1 MLLAKGYPTP
11 ACCLR
16 RDSKLRHSSISGIFS
31 SFSAT
36 LDRKVITITVAWA
49 VIALISVPFSRI
61 HDDEVV
67 YFVQSGLIL
76 HGNLLAHSYLVFLPQ
91 LLGTVFVAVFNSI
104 AGVRILSSVAVL
116 FTSFFI
122 YFTRSDRE
130 SFASSMLFLF
140 SFYTLR
146 FGFRFY
152 LDPFG
157 TLFVILAIYF
167 LYKQNGFG
175 SGMSSAAAVF
185 SRQLAAPLVVILG
198 FVAYRKK
205 IKVWKFVLGALI
217 VLILGALFVFFS
229 HGSANVLSFYAGV
242 ASSIPVSELNNL
254 ASLPESWVELIFLS
268 PLLLLGILF
277 SGKIRKRPEFYPIV
291 FSAIILT
298 FTPGFLINGGAT
310 EYPYIFNAIACLPAG
325 SGLCN
330 IYDRLGLGAS
340 KFTVVI
346 LAVLIATF
354 LVQSYLATALSPNG
368 VVGVQDFGYW
378 DDMALLSYLNAHY
391 DGGKIYGSNLDGL
404 LSQKL
409 SGNWVW
415 TPQSIEPALR
425 DNPPWLVTFRSYVRI
440 NSIPSSAEVKEI
452 GPFVVINSAVVPLSS
467 FVSATN
473 VSEWRLW

>member
-1 MLLAKGYPTP
+1 M
-11 ACCLR
+11 
-16 RDSKLRHSSISGIFS
+16 
-31 SFSAT
+31 
-36 LDRKVITITVAWA
+36 
-49 VIALISVPFSRI
+49 ISVPLSRI
-61 HDDEVV
+61 HDDEVI

-76 HGNLLAHSYLVFLPQ
+76 HGNLFAHGYLVFLPQ
-91 LLGTVFVAVFNSI
+91 LLGTTFVAAFNSI

-116 FTSFFI
+116 LTSLFI
-122 YFTRSDRE
+122 YFTRSDRP

-157 TLFVILAIYF
+157 ALFVILAIYF

-185 SRQLAAPLVVILG
+185 SRQLAAPLVVVFGI
-198 FVAYRKK
+198 VAYRKK
-205 IKVWKFVLGALI
+205 IGVVKFVIGAFI
-217 VLILGALFVFFS
+217 VLMIGALFVFF
-229 HGSANVLSFYAGV
+229 GQGFVNALSFYAGV
-242 ASSIPVSELNNL
+242 TSSITVSEVNGLS
-254 ASLPESWVELIFLS
+254 SLLGSWVEFIFLS

-277 SGKIRKRPEFYPIV
+277 SGKIRERPEFYPIV

-298 FTPGFLINGGAT
+298 FTPGFLVDGGAT
-310 EYPYIFNAIACLPAG
+310 QYPYIFNAVACLPAG

-330 IYDRLGLGAS
+330 IYDRLSLGAS
-340 KFTVVI
+340 KFTAVI

-354 LVQSYLATALSPNG
+354 LAQSYLATALSPNG
-368 VVGVQDFGYW
+368 VIGVQDFGYW
-378 DDMALLSYLNAHY
+378 NDMALLSYLNAHY

-415 TPQSIEPALR
+415 TPQNIEPALR
-425 DNPPWLVTFRSYVRI
+425 DNPPWLVTFRNYVRI

-473 VSEWRLW
+473 VSTWRLW